1 MRARIPLILVGLAL
15 LAALPLVA
23 TSYYLYLVELAMI
36 NVIIAVGLNLLSG
49 NCGQISLCNASF
61 MAVGAYCTAIFTTR
75 FGLPTLISLPLSV
88 IMAALLGAALG
99 YPARRLSGLYLALVT
114 LGFLELVGIVL
125 EEFPAYTGGIRGL
138 KVPWPEMFGFS
149 FQSNVSLYLL
159 VFALTVGAIAVA
171 YNIQQSRYGRA
182 FDAVRQSPFA
192 AQALGIPVARVKLIA
207 FSLNAAFAGFGGG
220 LLAGVVGFID
230 PPEFGI
236 LTSIQHIT
244 FIVVGGLGSIAGS
257 IAGAVVLTALPEA
270 LRGVQEYGELVYG
283 FILLATLLFLPRG
296 LVGLVARLEMLRPA
310 KSPVNEPPLKPP
322 AKEPVYGA
330 S

>member
-1 MRARIPLILVGLAL
+1 MRARFLLILAGLAL

-36 NVIIAVGLNLLSG
+36 NVIVAVGLNLLSG

-61 MAVGAYCTAIFTTR
+61 MGIGAYCDALLTTHL
-75 FGLPTLISLPLSV
+75 GLPTLIALPLSV
-88 IMAALLGAALG
+88 IIAALLGAGLG
-99 YPARRLSGLYLALVT
+99 YPARRLSGLYLALIT
-114 LGFLELVGIVL
+114 LGFLELVGTVI
-125 EEFPAYTGGIRGL
+125 EEFPGYTGGIRGL
-138 KVPWPEMFGFS
+138 KVPRPEIFGFS
-149 FQSNVSLYLL
+149 LQSNASLYLF
-159 VFALTVGAIAVA
+159 VFVLTVGTVAIG
-171 YNIQQSRYGRA
+171 YNIWRSRYGRA

-192 AQALGIPVARVKLIA
+192 AQALGIPVARVKMIA
-207 FSLNAAFAGFGGG
+207 FSLNAAFAGFAGG

-257 IAGAVVLTALPEA
+257 IAGAVVLTALPEV

-283 FILLATLLFLPRG
+283 FILLGTLLFLPRG
-296 LVGLVARLEMLRPA
+296 LVGLAAKLKALRVP
-310 KSPVNEPPLKPP
+310 KPP
-322 AKEPVYGA
+322 AKEPAYGA
-330 S
+330 P